1 MNKRVFIMAILTII
15 SAFVL
20 VLVIVYATNVKK
32 INKLFGWGQ
41 EEQTVTEETTEE
53 EAATAPVYGD
63 QIGDNLNGF
72 LLDEDFFDETE
83 KIPSVVV
90 VRKAS
95 SAGKA
100 SGSSEGSGDALT
112 GDDGIT
118 GDDAST
124 SDTTNGTGMAVVGE
138 LVNPNPQL
146 PAGYQDDATG
156 ASGYLTT
163 VPQTP
168 DGGFG
173 TYIPADQTI
182 TGTPVGNVP

>member
-1 MNKRVFIMAILTII
+1 MAILTII
-15 SAFVL
+15 SAFIL

-41 EEQTVTEETTEE
+41 QEQTVTEETTEE
-53 EAATAPVYGD
+53 AAAAPVYGD

-72 LLDEDFFDETE
+72 LLDEDFFDEAE

-95 SAGKA
+95 SAGKTGDGE
-100 SGSSEGSGDALT
+100 GSSGDALT

-118 GDDAST
+118 GDDASS
-124 SDTTNGTGMAVVGE
+124 SDTTSGTGMAVVGE
-138 LVNPNPQL
+138 LINPNPQL

-163 VPQTP
+163 VPQAP

-173 TYIPADQTI
+173 AYIPADQTV

>member
-1 MNKRVFIMAILTII
+1 MAILTIL
-15 SAFVL
+15 SAFIL
-20 VLVIVYATNVKK
+20 VLIIVYATNVKK
-32 INKLFGWGQ
+32 INKLLGIDQ
-41 EEQTVTEETTEE
+41 QAQTVTEETTEE
-53 EAATAPVYGD
+53 EAASAPVYGE

-95 SAGKA
+95 SSGK
-100 SGSSEGSGDALT
+100 SGDTEGSSGDALI

-118 GDDAST
+118 GDDAAS

-138 LVNPNPQL
+138 LINPNPQL

-163 VPQTP
+163 VPETP
-168 DGGFG
+168 AGGFG
-173 TYIPADQTI
+173 TYIPADQTV